1 MEVCYNS
8 PMTRT
13 FQTVD
18 YEAILDST
26 VPVRDCVPETHLARF
41 VADLVA
47 QLDLTAFYAR
57 YAPRGGSPYA
67 PEVLLS
73 LLFYGYATGVFSS
86 RKIEAATTDQV
97 PFRFLA
103 GHWHPDHDTLANFRV
118 TFLDLLPDVF
128 THLLLLAQAA
138 GVLRLGTVSF
148 DGTKLHA
155 DASKSKAVSHK
166 RLLELE
172 VHIRAEVADLLARA
186 AQADTTPLP
195 DGLVLADELAD
206 RAARL
211 TRLAEAK
218 AVLAARAADRDA
230 AAQAA
235 YAAKVR
241 EREERARQRGGKPRG
256 RTPQPPRTTGPQD
269 GDQYNF
275 TDPDSRIMKNSTNAG
290 FEQDYNAQVGVSAG
304 SLLIVGQSL
313 SNHPTDHGELLP
325 TADSI
330 PAALGVPTAGAADT
344 GFFSA
349 ANVAGMLARGIDP
362 HLATGRT
369 GHRREWPEHVTPTE
383 PPPLPAGATVREQ
396 MAHKLRTVAGRALY
410 RRRKCTVEPVFG
422 IIKEVLGFRQ
432 FSLRGLAKA
441 AGEWCLV
448 CLAYNLKRFHT
459 LTLA

>member
-1 MEVCYNS
+1 
-8 PMTRT
+8 MTRT

-18 YEAILDST
+18 YDAILDST
-26 VPVRDCVPETHLARF
+26 VPVRECVPETHLARF

-47 QLDLTAFYAR
+47 QLDLSAFYAR
-57 YAPRGGSPYA
+57 YALRGGSPYA
-67 PEVLLS
+67 PDVLLS

-86 RKIEAATTDQV
+86 RKIAAATYDHV

-103 GHWHPDHDTLANFRV
+103 GHLHPDHDTLANFRV
-118 TFLDLLPDVF
+118 TFLDLLPNVF
-128 THLLLLAQAA
+128 TQLLLLAQAA

-155 DASKSKAVSHK
+155 DAAKSKAVSYQ

-172 VHIRAEVADLLARA
+172 VRVRAEVADLLARA
-186 AQADTTPLP
+186 AQADTRPLP

-211 TRLAEAK
+211 TRLAAAK
-218 AVLAARAADRDA
+218 AVLEARAAERDA
-230 AAQAA
+230 LAQAA
-235 YAAKVR
+235 YAAKVQ
-241 EREERARQRGGKPRG
+241 EREERAQQRGGKPRG
-256 RTPQPPRTTGPQD
+256 RAPAPPPPTGPQD
-269 GDQYNF
+269 TDQYNF
-275 TDPDSRIMKNSTNAG
+275 TDPDSRIMKNATNAG
-290 FEQDYNAQVGVSAG
+290 FEQQYNAQAGVAAG

-313 SNHPTDHGELLP
+313 SNHPTDHAELLP
-325 TADSI
+325 TVDSI
-330 PAALGVPTAGAADT
+330 PGALGVPTAGAADT

-349 ANVAGMLARGIDP
+349 ANVAALEARGIDP
-362 HLATGRT
+362 HIATGRT
-369 GHRREWPEHVTPTE
+369 GHRRDWQEHFAPTA
-383 PPPLPAGATVREQ
+383 PPPLPAGATVREK

-432 FSLRGLAKA
+432 FSLRGLPKA

-448 CLAYNLKRFHT
+448 CVAYNLKRLHT
-459 LTLA
+459 LCLA